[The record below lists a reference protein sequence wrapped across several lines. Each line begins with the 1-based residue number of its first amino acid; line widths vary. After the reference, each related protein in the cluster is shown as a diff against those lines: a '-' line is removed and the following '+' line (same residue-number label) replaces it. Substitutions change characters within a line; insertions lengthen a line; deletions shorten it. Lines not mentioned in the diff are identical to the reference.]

1 MRFVGAAIVDEVVA
15 VVFAL
20 DLTLRLR
27 RFLFLSAM
35 SWLGLCRS
43 SVELSELD
51 AKMVSAAWALVIS
64 NNVAIRLPDVIESQF
79 SVRFNIFNPEITK

>member
-1 MRFVGAAIVDEVVA
+1 MKLVGVMGVLVA
-15 VVFAL
+15 VVFGL
-20 DLTLRLR
+20 DLTLRLG

-51 AKMVSAAWALVIS
+51 AEIVSAAWALVIS
-64 NNVAIRLPDVIESQF
+64 NNVASRLPEVIESQF
-79 SVRFNIFNPEITK
+79 IVRLNIFNPDITK